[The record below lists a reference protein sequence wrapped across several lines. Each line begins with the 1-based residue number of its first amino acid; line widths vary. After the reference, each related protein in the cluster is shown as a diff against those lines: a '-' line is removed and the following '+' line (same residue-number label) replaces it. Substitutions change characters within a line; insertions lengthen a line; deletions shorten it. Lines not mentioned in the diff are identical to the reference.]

1 MEQVLL
7 VVHVIIATGL
17 IGLVL
22 LQRSESD
29 GFGLGSGSNA
39 NLMSGRSAA
48 NLMTRATAI
57 MAAIF
62 IINSL
67 VLSILASHHK
77 PASIVDAI
85 KAQQE
90 GEATPISGAPA
101 VPLANEG
108 SKKVAAPEVTTDKK
122 SELPAGEVAKKPVKK
137 VAKPTVPTDS
147 ESPSE
152 NTDSQ

>member
-7 VVHVIIATGL
+7 VIHVMIAAAL

-57 MAAIF
+57 MAALF
-62 IINSL
+62 IANSL

-85 KAQQE
+85 KAEQT
-90 GEATPISGAPA
+90 GTPAASAPA
-101 VPLANEG
+101 VPLATG
-108 SKKVAAPEVTTDKK
+108 DSKKVAAPDASADKK
-122 SELPAGEVAKKPVKK
+122 PEPPVAAKKPVKK
-137 VAKPTVPTDS
+137 VEKPVVPTDS
-147 ESPSE
+147 ESPGDS
-152 NTDSQ
+152 TDSQ